1 MPSMADAARRP
12 MPAAPPMMARPAPMP
27 AAKYARALGSI
38 EVPPE
43 RVVDGDRSSMRGVGV
58 HADEDRSEQREDVG
72 LDEGDQDL
80 EQHDEEAERDRDRAH
95 QPPARP
101 VELGE
106 EGDEQEQRRDHH
118 MPGQP

>member
-12 MPAAPPMMARPAPMP
+12 MPAAPPMMATPAPMP

-43 RVVDGDRSSMRGVGV
+43 RVVDGDRSSMHGVGV
-58 HADEDRSEQREDVG
+58 HADEDGGEQREDVG

-80 EQHDEEAERDRDRAH
+80 EKHDEEAERSEERAH
-95 QPPARP
+95 QHPTHP
-101 VELGE
+101 VELG
-106 EGDEQEQRRDHH
+106 
-118 MPGQP
+118 